1 MFEGIDARSR
11 DNGDI
16 MREKLMASLL
26 VLGTVS
32 AVSGTV
38 AAVATLGRGA
48 SACAVESS
56 TEDDENAPVVLQNAV
71 LKYPRALPVR

>member
-1 MFEGIDARSR
+1 MFEGIGARSR

-56 TEDDENAPVVLQNAV
+56 TDDENAPVVLQNAV